1 MALSLSSSTCLVYGK
16 KNMVKKKKNE
26 NIWNKIVDRY
36 FSKLSGPMKIKSETP
51 SQPRGA

>member
-26 NIWNKIVDRY
+26 KHMEQNSGPLLLKIVRANEN
-36 FSKLSGPMKIKSETP
+36 KV
-51 SQPRGA
+51 